1 MSTPIDDFT
10 DRVQPHL
17 GCMHHVARSVLHS
30 DDLAWDAVQ
39 ETLMRLWRGGSL
51 PAEPRRVLL
60 ALVFPM
66 SLHVRRTLQRRGRHE
81 LNSGKQPPACED
93 PFCVAERNELRVRL
107 DEAMAALPDACRET
121 LFLCEVEQ
129 LAYADIAAR
138 QGVPIGTV
146 RSRINRAR
154 EILSGTLAAVGE
166 PAA

>member
-1 MSTPIDDFT
+1 MSPSFDDFT
-10 DRVQPHL
+10 LRVQPHL
-17 GCMHHVARSVLHS
+17 RCMHHVARSVLHS

-39 ETLMRLWRGGSL
+39 ETLMRLWRGGHL

-66 SLHVRRTLQRRGRHE
+66 SLHVRRGLTRRGRHE
-81 LNSGKQPPACED
+81 AQSGKQPPPCDD
-93 PFCVAERNELRVRL
+93 PFCVAERNELRARL
-107 DEAMAALPDACRET
+107 DEAMAALPDGCRDT
-121 LFLCEVEQ
+121 LLLFEVEQ
-129 LAYADIAAR
+129 LPYAEIALR

-154 EILSGTLAAVGE
+154 EILSRTLAEVGE